1 MISHDPIVTS
11 VCVQV
16 PRDTGSSVSVLIF
29 SLRGLIF
36 GLRAVL
42 GQLMYLRGP
51 NTEIHL
57 SFGLAA
63 RVRLVFSRSSP
74 SPHRTAGGPR
84 KLVRGV
90 ASAMGNNQ
98 GVFISPSFPSLG
110 PPTETCTKNSAELK
124 GISGL
129 HADPEPPRGDCHG
142 LVGAGL
148 G

>member
-29 SLRGLIF
+29 GLHGLIF

-74 SPHRTAGGPR
+74 SPHRTAGGPG
-84 KLVRGV
+84 KLVLGV
-90 ASAMGNNQ
+90 ASAMGNNR
-98 GVFISPSFPSLG
+98 GVFIPPSFPSLG
-110 PPTETCTKNSAELK
+110 PHRNLY
-124 GISGL
+124 
-129 HADPEPPRGDCHG
+129 
-142 LVGAGL
+142 
-148 G
+148 